1 MRDWE
6 DGNKKMGL
14 IHKIN
19 GIDAKAKIVV
29 VTDGRRDVKYV
40 DMSQYNNVYELL
52 QQEIR
57 NTAGINRPIEII
69 ASYQGQKIRVKSH

>member
-1 MRDWE
+1 
-6 DGNKKMGL
+6 MGL